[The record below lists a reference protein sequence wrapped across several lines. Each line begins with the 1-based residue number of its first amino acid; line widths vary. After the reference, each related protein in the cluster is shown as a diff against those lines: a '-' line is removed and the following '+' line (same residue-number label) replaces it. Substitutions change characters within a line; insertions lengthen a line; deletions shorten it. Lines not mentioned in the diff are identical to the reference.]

1 MTILFGPVPSRRLGL
16 SLGVDLI
23 PPKTCTF
30 DCLYC
35 QVGRTTRKT
44 VEPKIFVPTQE
55 VVDAL
60 RERLDKVKPDFVT
73 FSGSGEPTLH
83 AEIDQ
88 AIAFVKE
95 RGDVRT
101 AVLTNGSLLGR
112 ADVRKRV
119 LGADAVMPTLSTVF
133 EKTFRTIHRPHPDLH
148 LPDIVNGL
156 RRLRLE
162 YSGQLWLEVVLLA
175 GLNDTEEEV
184 HALRSEIERIA
195 PDKIQ
200 LNTVVRPPSD
210 SRALPLDRKRMEDIK
225 NYFGSKAEIIAHPEG
240 LRKERVH
247 GPLSVAILEMARRRP
262 VTAVDISKALNR
274 SLDDVKSTVK
284 GLVIKGHLRSQQHM
298 GETYY
303 AHKG

>member
-23 PPKTCTF
+23 PPKTCTY

-35 QVGRTTRKT
+35 QVGRTTLKT
-44 VEPKIFVPTQE
+44 VESKIFVPTQE
-55 VVDAL
+55 VLDAL
-60 RERLDKVKPDFVT
+60 RLKLDKVRPDFVT

-83 AEIDQ
+83 TQIDQ

-101 AVLTNGSLLGR
+101 AVLTNGSLFWR
-112 ADVRKRV
+112 PEVRERV
-119 LGADAVMPTLSTVF
+119 LEADTVMPTLSTVF
-133 EKTFRTIHRPHPDLH
+133 EKTFRIIHRPHPDLH
-148 LPDIVNGL
+148 LPDILEGL
-156 RRLRLE
+156 RQLRLE
-162 YSGQLWLEVVLLA
+162 YRGELWVEVVLLA
-175 GLNDTEEEV
+175 GINDTEEEIQ
-184 HALRSEIERIA
+184 ALSAEMERIA

-225 NYFGSKAEIIAHPEG
+225 NYFGPRAEIVAHAEG
-240 LRKERVH
+240 YRKESVH

-262 VTAVDISKALNR
+262 VTAADISKALNR
-274 SLDDVKSTVK
+274 SLEDVETTVK
-284 GLVIKGHLRSQQHM
+284 GLVIKGHLRSREHM
-298 GETYY
+298 GDTYY
-303 AHKG
+303 SHKG

>member
-44 VEPKIFVPTQE
+44 AEPKIFVPTRE
-55 VVDAL
+55 VLEAL
-60 RERLDKVKPDFVT
+60 RLRLDKVRPDFVT

-83 AEIDQ
+83 AQIDQ

-101 AVLTNGSLLGR
+101 AVLTNGSLFWR
-112 ADVRKRV
+112 PEVRERV
-119 LGADAVMPTLSTVF
+119 LQADTVMPTLSTVF
-133 EKTFRTIHRPHPDLH
+133 EKTFEIIHRPHPDLR
-148 LPDIVNGL
+148 LPDILEGL

-162 YSGQLWLEVVLLA
+162 YRGQLWVEVVLLA
-175 GLNDTEEEV
+175 GLNDTEEEIE
-184 HALRSEIERIA
+184 ALSAEMERIA

-225 NYFGSKAEIIAHPEG
+225 NYFGAKAEIIAHAEG
-240 LRKERVH
+240 FRKERVH

-274 SLDDVKSTVK
+274 SLEDVESAVK
-284 GLVIKGHLRSQQHM
+284 GLVIKGHLRSQEHM
-298 GETYY
+298 GDTYY
-303 AHKG
+303 SHKG